1 MVGFMKSYRT
11 KLVGTIALAVFFG
24 VSASAEEFC
33 VTSVGNDYPAKLN
46 RESDL
51 DLRPSTLVIPNNGG
65 APIFYNKSTQQD
77 GYGYRTETKD
87 YGPRSVQRYL
97 FWGLNEKGNFFGRYK
112 KAVNK
117 SLFIHLLDIVIA

>member
-65 APIFYNKSTQQD
+65 HQFSTISQLSKTDMGIAQ
-77 GYGYRTETKD
+77 RRRITAHALFKD
-87 YGPRSVQRYL
+87 IY
-97 FWGLNEKGNFFGRYK
+97 FG
-112 KAVNK
+112 A
-117 SLFIHLLDIVIA
+117 